1 MTTNALTGT
10 ELITG
15 IGELTTQDESGERR
29 HDAAL
34 VIGAGRILWIGLAS
48 RAPAADRRTDV
59 GGRAVLPGWV
69 DTHTHLVFGGD
80 RSAEFEARMA
90 GQAYAAGGINTT
102 VAATRAAS
110 EEQLVATALGLR
122 REAESQG
129 TTFLETKT
137 GYGLDVESEARSARA
152 AAQVAD
158 VVTFLGAHIVP
169 AGLDRRNYLDL
180 VTGPMLTAVLPY
192 VQFIDAFC
200 EQGAF
205 DLEETREVLL
215 AGRTAGLGLRV
226 HGNQLGYSGGVRL
239 AAELGAYSV
248 DHCNHLEPADIDA
261 LAASTTVATLLPACD
276 LSTRQPFA
284 PARQLLDAGAT
295 IALAT
300 NSNPGTSYTT
310 SMPFC
315 VATAVLQMGLTV
327 GEAVWAATR
336 GAARSLGR
344 DQGADAVGSLAVGGR
359 ADLQVLNA
367 PSISHLAYRPGV
379 PLTGA
384 VWREGVRVER

>member
-1 MTTNALTGT
+1 MGT

-15 IGELTTQDESGERR
+15 IGELTTQTESAEPGERL

-34 VIGAGRILWIGLAS
+34 VIGNGRILWIGPTAQ
-48 RAPAADRRTDV
+48 APAADRRTDV
-59 GGRAVLPGWV
+59 DGRAVLPGWV
-69 DTHTHLVFGGD
+69 DSHTHLVFGGD

-102 VAATRAAS
+102 VAATRAAT
-110 EEQLVATALGLR
+110 EEQLAATARRLR
-122 REAESQG
+122 HEAEVQG

-137 GYGLDVESEARSARA
+137 GYGLDVASEARSARA
-152 AAQVAD
+152 AASVAD

-169 AGLDRRNYLDL
+169 AGMDRRDYLDI
-180 VTGPMLTAVLPY
+180 VTGPMLSAVRPY

-200 EQGAF
+200 ERGAF
-205 DLEETREVLL
+205 DVEESREVLL
-215 AGRTAGLGLRV
+215 VGRAAGLGLRV
-226 HGNQLGYSGGVRL
+226 HGNQLGFSGGVRL
-239 AAELGAYSV
+239 AAELGALSV
-248 DHCNHLEPADIDA
+248 DHCNYLEPADIEA
-261 LAASTTVATLLPACD
+261 LAAGTTVATLLPACD
-276 LSTRQPFA
+276 LSTRQPFS

-300 NSNPGTSYTT
+300 NCNPGTSYTT

-344 DQGADAVGSLAVGGR
+344 DRGADALGSLFIGGR

-367 PSISHLAYRPGV
+367 PSISHLAYRVGV
-379 PLTGA
+379 PLTNA
-384 VWREGVRVER
+384 VWRQGVRTLPTT